1 MHYYFYEK
9 LIHFY
14 IFDYCVYINNNNQSR
29 NQTRN
34 ENRNQDHNQNHIQNH
49 SQNHSQKHYQNRISK
64 SYTTCLEEHKIVFI
78 PL

>member
-1 MHYYFYEK
+1 MYCYFYEK
-9 LIHFY
+9 LIYFY
-14 IFDYCVYINNNNQSR
+14 IFDYCVYINNNQSR

-64 SYTTCLEEHKIVFI
+64 SYTTCLETPKIVFI